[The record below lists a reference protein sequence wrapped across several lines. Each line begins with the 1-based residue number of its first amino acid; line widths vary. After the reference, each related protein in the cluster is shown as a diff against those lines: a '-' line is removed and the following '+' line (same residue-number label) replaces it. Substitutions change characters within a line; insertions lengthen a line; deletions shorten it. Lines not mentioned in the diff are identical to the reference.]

1 MFFSDFQQVL
11 AETDM
16 NDCHQRCEQF
26 FQWPSYQFSVFWSE
40 KHPMNKFSTTIT
52 NPTTCC
58 KRMPPLVKPIEVEF
72 LNPQSYTFK
81 NNDLTKIIWSKLQ
94 FNFLTKF
101 RANFIFSFV
110 SRSTRTGSQKATST
124 IPQFGKN

>member
-1 MFFSDFQQVL
+1 MFLKSFICFFSDFQQVL

-16 NDCHQRCEQF
+16 NDCYQRCEQF
-26 FQWPSYQFSVFWSE
+26 FQWPYYQFSVFWSE

-72 LNPQSYTFK
+72 LNPQSHIFK
-81 NNDLTKIIWSKLQ
+81 NNDLTKII
-94 FNFLTKF
+94 
-101 RANFIFSFV
+101 
-110 SRSTRTGSQKATST
+110 
-124 IPQFGKN
+124 